1 MYRLLASDEIRVI
14 APSQSW
20 SSKRKYRIA
29 YDRAKKRLE
38 SCGYKVTLSKNI
50 DKVFHLGTA
59 SAQQRADYL
68 NDAYR
73 DKNVKAVMALG
84 GGWSANEILPLIDWE
99 LVAQNP
105 KPLIGYSDIT
115 VLHNAI
121 YAKTGNVGLLG
132 PAYGTIGAMTSW
144 RYTLDNLNAVLTQGS
159 DITLKRSAR
168 WGIGK
173 SALYNTKPWKVLFEG
188 KAEAVLLG
196 GNLGTLYLLQ
206 GTEYQPKFDK
216 PFIFALEDDD
226 EAGEYTLHEVSRR
239 LESLLQLPHF
249 RDNLRGV
256 IIGRFQPDGK
266 VHENDLISVIES
278 KNLGD
283 IPILL
288 GVDFGHTLPM
298 VTLPIGGVVR
308 LDTIGGKRV
317 IEIIRES

>member
-1 MYRLLASDEIRVI
+1 MNKLLAGDEIRVI

-20 SSKRKYRIA
+20 KSKRRYRIA

-38 SCGYKVTLSKNI
+38 GCGYKVTLSNNI
-50 DKVFHLGTA
+50 SEVFHLGTA
-59 SAQQRADYL
+59 SARQRADDF

-73 DKNVKAVMALG
+73 DKNVKAVMVLG
-84 GGWSANEILPLIDWE
+84 GGWSTNEILPLIDWK

-105 KPLIGYSDIT
+105 KLLIGYSDIT

-121 YAKTGNVGLLG
+121 YAKTGNIGLLG
-132 PAYGTIGAMTSW
+132 PCYGTIGAMTSW
-144 RYTLDNLNAVLTQGS
+144 RYTLNNLDAVLSQDS
-159 DITLKRSAR
+159 NIVLKRSAR

-173 SALYNTKPWKVLFEG
+173 SALYNTKPWKILSEG
-188 KAEAVLLG
+188 RAEAVLLG

-226 EAGEYTLHEVSRR
+226 EAGGYTLHEVSRR
-239 LESLLQLPHF
+239 LESILQLPHF
-249 RDNLRGV
+249 RDNLCGV
-256 IIGRFQPDGK
+256 IVGRFQPGGK
-266 VHENDLISVIES
+266 VRENDLISVIES

-288 GVDFGHTLPM
+288 GVDFGHTLPT

-308 LDTIGGKRV
+308 LNTTSGKRV
-317 IEIIRES
+317 IEIIHES